1 MERLYI
7 LFQQMSNSKTSA
19 DITIAS
25 YLCITRDGLGQNKN
39 YSLLTDLSVFV
50 LVVLHDQKENS
61 SGLTK
66 FMAD

>member
-25 YLCITRDGLGQNKN
+25 YLCITLIEIILGVKYKLQ
-39 YSLLTDLSVFV
+39 FV
-50 LVVLHDQKENS
+50 DRVTGDCS
-61 SGLTK
+61 SSI
-66 FMAD
+66 A